1 VLTSLPILLLVVI
14 TLLNPRYVSPLYS
27 HSTGRVLLFAAAVMV
42 AGGSLV
48 IRRIINIKV

>member
-1 VLTSLPILLLVVI
+1 MLTSLPVFLLVVI
-14 TLLNPRYVSPLYS
+14 TFLNPRYVSPLYS
-27 HSTGRVLLFAAAVMV
+27 HSTGRFLLVAAAVMV